1 MVAEADALTRIA
13 YLDCFAGISGDM
25 LLGAL
30 LDAGLDLDALRAEL
44 ARLGVDGWS
53 LRAERVKRSGL
64 AATRAHVDLAESPQ
78 PHRRLPDILA
88 LIERST
94 LDAGDKQRASSVF
107 QRLADAE
114 ARVHGVEREAI
125 DFHEVG
131 ALDAIVDIVGGVAGL
146 RLLGIERLY
155 CSALPAGGG
164 TVAAATTARSAHGA
178 LSVPAPATL
187 ELIASAQ
194 APLAASSGDRPM
206 EMVTPTGAAL
216 VTTLA
221 TFERPPMHVSAV
233 GYGAGGRDPEGWP
246 NALRI
251 WLGEAIAPAQ
261 PAMLL
266 VETNIDDMN
275 PEIYGY
281 VQERLFAAG
290 AADVW
295 FQPIQMK
302 KNRPGVMLSV
312 LCGAD
317 REDAIAGVLLRETS
331 TLGVRVSAVSRHEAQ
346 RESFEFESSLGR
358 AAVKVK
364 RLPGEPPRVA
374 PEYEACRRIAEARG
388 LPLAEVYRV
397 VEREA
402 LARVAP

>member
-1 MVAEADALTRIA
+1 LTRIA

-25 LLGAL
+25 LLGGL
-30 LDAGLDLDALRAEL
+30 LDAGLGLDALRAEL
-44 ARLGVDGWS
+44 ARLGVEGWS
-53 LRAERVKRSGL
+53 LRSERVTRAGI
-64 AATRAHVDLAESPQ
+64 AATQAHVDLAESPQ

-94 LDAGDKQRASSVF
+94 LDARDKRDAATVF
-107 QRLADAE
+107 ERLADAE
-114 ARVHGVEREAI
+114 AGVHGVEREAI

-131 ALDAIVDIVGGVAGL
+131 ALDAIVDIVGCVVGL

-155 CSALPAGGG
+155 CSPLPAGGG
-164 TVAAATTARSAHGA
+164 TARSAHGV
-178 LSVPAPATL
+178 LPVPAPATL
-187 ELIASAQ
+187 ELIAMAQ
-194 APLAASSGDRPM
+194 APLAGSTGDRAM

-221 TFERPPMHVSAV
+221 AFERPAMQVTAV

-246 NALRI
+246 NALRL
-251 WLGEAIAPAQ
+251 WLGEAIDQARPT
-261 PAMLL
+261 MLL

-281 VQERLFAAG
+281 VQERLFEAG

-312 LCGAD
+312 LCAAE

-331 TLGVRVSAVSRHEAQ
+331 TLGVRVSTAWRHEAE
-346 RESFEFESSLGR
+346 RESFEFESSIGP

-364 RLPGEPPRVA
+364 RLPGEAPRVA
-374 PEYEACRRIAEARG
+374 PEYEACRRIAEERG
-388 LPLAEVYRV
+388 MALSEVYRL

-402 LARVAP
+402 LARLQP